1 MPIKTQFPLTP
12 QQQAELEILL
22 KLKARDQEKAR
33 CEGSLFEFF
42 KRAWVE
48 IDPAPFEENWHHH
61 AICEQLEA
69 LARGEVRDIVCNIP
83 PRAGKTN
90 LITVAFPAWMW
101 VQDRTPDFPL
111 IGPHCSFLTV
121 SYGAVLAEVAA
132 VKMRRLVMG
141 EWYQSLWGDR
151 VKIRED
157 QASRSDFGNYAGGE
171 RISASIEGGILGRG
185 ALIQIIDDPH
195 KLDAVESD
203 LERARTIRAIKEG
216 LTTRVTDPRIS
227 ARILVMQRL
236 HTDDATEYA
245 LSNWRKDLR
254 HIMLPM
260 RFEPDRACFCDPRT
274 DSGELLWPEVW
285 TEEAVSREEMELGPY
300 GTAGQLQQSPT
311 PRGGGIIKQ
320 EWIEGWPPLNP
331 DGSFPQEMIDSRGRI
346 QFPMFEYLCA
356 CVDTAF
362 TAKQTADRS
371 AMAVM
376 GVFRA
381 EGKGRIERDANG
393 GYRRVAG
400 DDHGYP
406 KIMLV
411 YGWAKRLDLRGP
423 PDEKPPEMTPEEWN
437 SPGMRAM
444 RQQKWGLVEWVVDTC
459 KRYKIDYLQ
468 ILTLGQG
475 HGLEQEL
482 QRQHWDNPWT
492 VGMEVERG
500 DKIARAYRGQHFF
513 SGKQVYAPQFENGT
527 YPTWCDPL
535 IRELVTFPMGNTDD
549 FVDAI
554 MGCLRHLREM
564 GILERREE
572 FENYE
577 DQTLIYKPGQNR
589 ITLPYP
595 V

>member
-1 MPIKTQFPLTP
+1 MPLTP
-12 QQQAELEILL
+12 AEQTEYQLL
-22 KLKARDQEKAR
+22 TEAISKHQEKER

-42 KRAWVE
+42 KRAWQE

-90 LITVAFPAWMW
+90 LITVSFPAWLW
-101 VQDRTPDFPL
+101 IHDRDPEFPL

-141 EWYQSLWGDR
+141 EWYQSLWGDK

-203 LERARTIRAIKEG
+203 LERARTLRAIKEG

-236 HTDDATEYA
+236 HTDDATNYA
-245 LSNWRKDLR
+245 LINWRKDLR

-260 RFEPDRACFCDPRT
+260 RFEPDRACFCDPRV
-274 DSGELLWPEVW
+274 DQGELLWPQVW
-285 TEEAVSREEMELGPY
+285 TEEAVSREEIELGQY
-300 GTAGQLQQSPT
+300 GAAGQLQQAPT
-311 PRGGGIIKQ
+311 PRGGGIIKAD
-320 EWIEGWPPLNP
+320 WIEGWPPLRP
-331 DGSFPQEMIDSRGRI
+331 DGSFPEEMIDARGRI
-346 QFPMFEYLCA
+346 HYPAFEYIVA

-362 TAKQTADRS
+362 TAKQMADRS

-381 EGKGRIERDANG
+381 EGKGRIERGPDGA
-393 GYRRVAG
+393 YRRVAG
-400 DDHGYP
+400 DDYGYP
-406 KIMLV
+406 KIMLM
-411 YGWAKRLDLRGP
+411 YGWAKRLELRGP
-423 PDEKPPEMTPEEWN
+423 PDERPPHMSPEEWS
-437 SPGMRAM
+437 SPEMRPL
-444 RQQKWGLVEWVVDTC
+444 RQRNWGLVEWVVDTC
-459 KRYKIDYLQ
+459 KRYQADHLQ

-482 QRQHWDNPWT
+482 ERQHWDNPWT
-492 VGMEVERG
+492 VGMEAERG

-513 SGKQVYAPQFENGT
+513 SGRQVYAPQFQNGS
-527 YPTWCDPL
+527 YPTWCEPL
-535 IRELVTFPMGNTDD
+535 IRELTTFPMGGADD
-549 FVDAI
+549 VVDAI
-554 MGCLRHLREM
+554 LGCLRHLREI
-564 GILERREE
+564 GLLERREE
-572 FENYE
+572 FENFE
-577 DQTLIYKPGQNR
+577 DQTKLYRPGSNR
-589 ITLPYP
+589 VTLPYP